1 MKRIMTAVILGI
13 PVLVAGA
20 LVLGQPR
27 VVRMTPTVWAD
38 EGAPCSLGSAAGN
51 WSFTDNGT
59 IVSPPLG
66 LRAAVGK
73 FTLDAEG
80 NLVNGVTTSSLN
92 GGVASE
98 TFYGTYTVNHD
109 CTGTIDVKI
118 FSSSVELFEV
128 TLFTAFDNNMSEL
141 RGLFT
146 SVTTPGGA
154 SLTSVVSL
162 QARKQ

>member
-1 MKRIMTAVILGI
+1 MKRIMITGILGV
-13 PVLVAGA
+13 PVLVAAA
-20 LVLGQPR
+20 LVFSGPR

-66 LRAAVGK
+66 LRAAVGR

-80 NLVNGVTTSSLN
+80 NLVNGVATSSLN

-98 TFYGTYTVNHD
+98 TFYGTYTVGHD

-118 FSSSVELFEV
+118 FSSNIELFEV
-128 TLFTAFDNNMSEL
+128 TLFTAFDNNMNEL

-146 SVTTPGGA
+146 SVTAPNGTQ
-154 SLTSVVSL
+154 LTTVVSL
-162 QARKQ
+162 DAKKQ

>member
-13 PVLVAGA
+13 PVLVAAA
-20 LVLGQPR
+20 LVLSQPR

-38 EGAPCSLGSAAGN
+38 ESAPCSLGGAAGN

-66 LRAAVGK
+66 LRAAVGR

-80 NLVNGVTTSSLN
+80 NLVNGVATSSLN
-92 GGVASE
+92 GNVAGE
-98 TFYGTYTVNHD
+98 TFYGTYSVGHD
-109 CTGTIDVKI
+109 CTGKIDVKI

-141 RGLFT
+141 RALFT
-146 SVTTPGGA
+146 SVAAPNGTQLTT
-154 SLTSVVSL
+154 VVSL
-162 QARKQ
+162 DAKKQ